1 MTRTDLQKG
10 WFRPVQSLLIAL
22 QEGAVVPWSWSI
34 LHVCKPGRTFCKV
47 EMLYGLDGA
56 SKTMAD
62 GKQLDMLKSYG
73 ITFRAYY
80 ELFDKF
86 KKKII
91 KKKLD
96 LISD

>member
-1 MTRTDLQKG
+1 M
-10 WFRPVQSLLIAL
+10 
-22 QEGAVVPWSWSI
+22 
-34 LHVCKPGRTFCKV
+34 

>member
-1 MTRTDLQKG
+1 MVQTSAKPPNSTAGRGSRTVELEYIACLQAWKD
-10 WFRPVQSLLIAL
+10 
-22 QEGAVVPWSWSI
+22 
-34 LHVCKPGRTFCKV
+34 FCKV

-80 ELFDKF
+80 EL
-86 KKKII
+86 
-91 KKKLD
+91 
-96 LISD
+96 